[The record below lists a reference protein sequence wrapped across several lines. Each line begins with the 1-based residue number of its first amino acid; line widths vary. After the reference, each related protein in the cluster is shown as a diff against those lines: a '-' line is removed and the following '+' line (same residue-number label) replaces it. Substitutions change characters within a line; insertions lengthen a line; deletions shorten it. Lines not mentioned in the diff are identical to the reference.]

1 VLSLVERRLKHSQN
15 VFETSVKDRVVVV
28 VDGYGE
34 EILYGVITKVFT
46 QRHLCD
52 SGVSEHEASIPQLI
66 TTMMTLFTVS
76 RLVAK
81 NTTVLTTSFLHR
93 LVNSE
98 FSYSTYSI
106 YRLVNFHF
114 LNPLCPQGQARVC
127 QGRNHRVE
135 DLHIWVE
142 SLVCLFQRTTWSHSQ
157 RL

>member
-46 QRHLCD
+46 QRHLCG
-52 SGVSEHEASIPQLI
+52 SGVSEHEVSIPQLI

-76 RLVAK
+76 RLVFK
-81 NTTVLTTSFLHR
+81 NTTVLTASFLHR

-106 YRLVNFHF
+106 YRLVNF
-114 LNPLCPQGQARVC
+114 PISEPVVSTGT
-127 QGRNHRVE
+127 
-135 DLHIWVE
+135 
-142 SLVCLFQRTTWSHSQ
+142 STCLSG
-157 RL
+157 